1 MFAVATHPKMYVA
14 DAGVL
19 TRFWSLL
26 RAAAKATYEDGC
38 LGIAKGAAYSSVLA
52 FFPILT
58 SVATLLVQANAAAV
72 SRTVARLLF
81 DVIPPG
87 AEGVVRALFDVKGGQ
102 PVSLLVTAMLLAVW
116 AGSGVMMSLL
126 EGFRA
131 VYRIPSGRSFLHE
144 RLVAMSLVFVAAFP
158 ALGASALIVIG
169 NRARNWLV
177 QWLGLARGDT
187 DLRGWVQLAG
197 QAITLSIAIGAIVT
211 ITALLYYF
219 GPNRKQKFIG
229 VLPGAVLAAL
239 LWLLSTLAVGWY
251 IRDVAGYNL
260 LYGGVG
266 TGLGLL
272 VWSYVLA
279 VIALFGCEYNA
290 ILERR

>member
-1 MFAVATHPKMYVA
+1 
-14 DAGVL
+14 
-19 TRFWSLL
+19 
-26 RAAAKATYEDGC
+26 
-38 LGIAKGAAYSSVLA
+38 
-52 FFPILT
+52 
-58 SVATLLVQANAAAV
+58 V
-72 SRTVARLLF
+72 SRTVTRLLF

-87 AEGVVRALFDVKGGQ
+87 SEGVVRALFQVEGQ
-102 PVSLLVTAMLLAVW
+102 KPVALLVTAVLLAVW

-131 VYRIPSGRSFLHE
+131 VYRIPSGRSFVKE
-144 RLVAMSLVFVAAFP
+144 RLMAMLLVFVAAIP
-158 ALGASALIVIG
+158 ALGASAMIVIG
-169 NRARNWLV
+169 NRARAWLV
-177 QWLGLARGDT
+177 QWLGIGRGDR

-197 QAITLSIAIGAIVT
+197 QAVTLGIAIGAIVT

-219 GPNRKQKFIG
+219 GPNRKQRFMG
-229 VLPGAVLAAL
+229 VLPGAVVATL

-290 ILERR
+290 VRERR

>member
-1 MFAVATHPKMYVA
+1 MRSTLV
-14 DAGVL
+14 
-19 TRFWSLL
+19 
-26 RAAAKATYEDGC
+26 RAASKATYEDGC

-58 SVATLLVQANAAAV
+58 SVATLLVQANADAV
-72 SRTVARLLF
+72 SRTVTRLLF

-87 AEGVVRALFDVKGGQ
+87 SEGVVRALFQVEGQ
-102 PVSLLVTAMLLAVW
+102 KPIALLVTAVLLAVW

-131 VYRIPSGRSFLHE
+131 VYRIPSGRSFVKE
-144 RLVAMSLVFVAAFP
+144 RLMAMLLVFVAAIP
-158 ALGASALIVIG
+158 ALGASAMIVIG
-169 NRARNWLV
+169 NRARAWLV
-177 QWLGLARGDT
+177 QWLGIGRGDR

-197 QAITLSIAIGAIVT
+197 QAVTLGIAIGAIVT

-219 GPNRKQKFIG
+219 GPNRKQRFMG
-229 VLPGAVLAAL
+229 VLPGAVVATL

-290 ILERR
+290 VRERR

>member
-1 MFAVATHPKMYVA
+1 
-14 DAGVL
+14 
-19 TRFWSLL
+19 
-26 RAAAKATYEDGC
+26 
-38 LGIAKGAAYSSVLA
+38 
-52 FFPILT
+52 
-58 SVATLLVQANAAAV
+58 
-72 SRTVARLLF
+72 
-81 DVIPPG
+81 
-87 AEGVVRALFDVKGGQ
+87 
-102 PVSLLVTAMLLAVW
+102 
-116 AGSGVMMSLL
+116 MSLL

-131 VYRIPSGRSFLHE
+131 VYRIPSGRSFVKE
-144 RLVAMSLVFVAAFP
+144 RLMAMLLVFVAAIP
-158 ALGASALIVIG
+158 ALGASAMIVIG
-169 NRARNWLV
+169 NRARAWLV
-177 QWLGLARGDT
+177 QWLGIGRGDR

-197 QAITLSIAIGAIVT
+197 QAVTLGIAIGAIVT

-219 GPNRKQKFIG
+219 GPNRKQRFMG
-229 VLPGAVLAAL
+229 VLPGAVVATL

-290 ILERR
+290 VRERR

>member
-1 MFAVATHPKMYVA
+1 MYVA
-14 DAGVL
+14 DVGIV

-26 RAAAKATYEDGC
+26 RAASKATYEDGC
-38 LGIAKGAAYSSVLA
+38 LGIAKGAAYSSLLA

-58 SVATLLVQANAAAV
+58 TVATLLVEANADAV
-72 SRTVARLLF
+72 ARTAARLLF

-87 AEGVVRALFDVKGGQ
+87 TEDVVRAVFNVKGQ
-102 PVSLLVTAMLLAVW
+102 KPTSLLVTAVLLSVW

-144 RLVAMSLVFVAAFP
+144 RLVAMMLVFVAAFP
-158 ALGASALIVIG
+158 ALGASTLIVIG
-169 NRARNWLV
+169 NRARRALV
-177 QWLGLARGDT
+177 IWLGLGSGT
-187 DLRGWVQLAG
+187 DLGGWVQLAG
-197 QAITLSIAIGAIVT
+197 QALTLGIAIGAIVF
-211 ITALLYYF
+211 ITALLYYL
-219 GPNRKQKFIG
+219 GPNRKQRFQG
-229 VLPGAVLAAL
+229 VFPGAVLATV
-239 LWLLSTLAVGWY
+239 LWLAATLAVSWY
-251 IRDVAGYNL
+251 IRDVANYSL

-266 TGLGLL
+266 AGLALL

-290 ILERR
+290 VRERR